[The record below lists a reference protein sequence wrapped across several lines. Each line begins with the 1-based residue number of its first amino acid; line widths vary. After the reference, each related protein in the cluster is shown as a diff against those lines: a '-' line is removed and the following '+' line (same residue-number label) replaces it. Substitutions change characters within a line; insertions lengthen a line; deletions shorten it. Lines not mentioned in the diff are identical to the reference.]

1 MICSSYRQEVNISD
15 YSTHLYF
22 IPKYLGRGPVDTSTI
37 RVNAVDHESTA
48 PPDVIDRVVR
58 DLFIASSLNL

>member
-1 MICSSYRQEVNISD
+1 MICSSYKQEVNNKD
-15 YSTHLYF
+15 YSANLYF
-22 IPKYLGRGPVDTSTI
+22 VPKYLGRGPVDASTI

-48 PPDVIDRVVR
+48 PPNIIDRVVR

>member
-1 MICSSYRQEVNISD
+1 MICSSYKQELNNKD
-15 YSTHLYF
+15 YSAHLYF

-37 RVNAVDHESTA
+37 RVNTVNHESAA
-48 PPDVIDRVVR
+48 PPNVIDRVVR